1 MGLDAVVHDLFGSDI
16 PIRFVGYDGTDIGP
30 KDAAATITVRTPQAL
45 AQMIYAP
52 GELGLARAYVLGD
65 IGLEGDIYAALDL
78 RRRIERLHIS
88 PGLALRMARMAG
100 VRNLRPPPIPPEE
113 HRSRD
118 RAHTKAKDAEV
129 ISHHYDVSND
139 FYRMVLGPSLT
150 YSCGVFHSPDDSL
163 EAAQEQKHDLICQKL
178 GLTPGMRILDIGCG
192 WGTMAPHAAEHYGVD
207 VVAITMS
214 RSQAEL
220 AGHRVEESRL
230 SDRVEIRIQDY
241 RDLSDQPF
249 DAISSVGM
257 FEHVGLERLSLYFTQ
272 ARSLLVPEGR
282 MLNHAISRT
291 TSTQTARAA
300 PRGFINRYVFPD
312 GALHEVGSV
321 ISTMQ
326 DNGFEVRHA
335 ENLREH
341 YALTLRH
348 WVANLEANWEAAV
361 AQVGPRRARIW
372 RLYMAGSAVA
382 FEDHEISID
391 QVLAVNP
398 TDTGSSSFPLRPDWQ
413 SSKDRAVETG

>member
-1 MGLDAVVHDLFGSDI
+1 MGLDQVVHDLFGSDV

-30 KDAAATITVRTPQAL
+30 KDAAATITVESPQAL

-52 GELGLARAYVLGD
+52 GELGLARAYVMGD
-65 IGLEGDIYAALDL
+65 ITLDGDIYAVLDL
-78 RRRIERLHIS
+78 RRRIDNLQIS
-88 PGLALRMARMAG
+88 PRVALRLARTAG
-100 VRNLRPPPIPPEE
+100 IGNLRPPPIPPEE

-118 RAHTKAKDAEV
+118 RAHTKSKDAEV
-129 ISHHYDVSND
+129 IAHHYDVSND
-139 FYRMVLGPSLT
+139 FYAMVLGPSLT
-150 YSCGVFHSPDDSL
+150 YSCGVFYSPDDSL
-163 EAAQEQKHDLICQKL
+163 ELAQKQKHDLICQKL
-178 GLTPGMRILDIGCG
+178 GLAPGMRMLDIGCG
-192 WGTMAPHAAEHYGVD
+192 WGTMALHAAESYGVD
-207 VVAITMS
+207 VVAITLS
-214 RSQAEL
+214 RNQAEL
-220 AGHRVEESRL
+220 ARRRVEQHRL
-230 SDRVEIRIQDY
+230 ADRVEIRIQDY
-241 RDLSDQPF
+241 RDLSEQPF

-257 FEHVGLERLSLYFTQ
+257 FEHVGLERLSLYFTK

-291 TSTQTARAA
+291 TSTQRAKAA

-326 DNGFEVRHA
+326 DNGFEVRHM

-348 WVANLEANWEAAV
+348 WVANLEANWDAAV
-361 AQVGPRRARIW
+361 AQVGPRRARVW
-372 RLYMAGSAVA
+372 RLYMAGSAVS

-398 TDTGSSSFPLRPDWQ
+398 TENGSSGFPLRPDWRSIRDQ
-413 SSKDRAVETG
+413 TIETG